1 MTQPQVSD
9 HIRQPEPILQA
20 GDQRAARLLTLKRQ
34 TRSVQHACAA
44 TGSMPGDRDPTDLD
58 PAPAPATTNDRAAGS
73 SHRGDQPIN
82 VVCADLNLLHVSE
95 TL

>member
-1 MTQPQVSD
+1 
-9 HIRQPEPILQA
+9 
-20 GDQRAARLLTLKRQ
+20 
-34 TRSVQHACAA
+34 
-44 TGSMPGDRDPTDLD
+44 MPGDRDPTDLD